1 MAFTERVTA
10 MGLIVGLVAFVTYW
24 GVVIWR
30 AATDGLP
37 FTDVAW
43 QGPMLAVLLI
53 GGGLYAAIYGVSW
66 ARHRRERLTDERD
79 NEIQRYAETAGGGL
93 TGIGVLAALIMLALD
108 VDSFWVANILFA
120 VAFMGS
126 LASAGVTL
134 AAYRDG
140 VER

>member
-1 MAFTERVTA
+1 MAFTERITA
-10 MGLIVGLVAFVTYW
+10 IGLVVGLIGFVTYW

-30 AATDGLP
+30 SVTDDLP

-53 GGGLYAAIYGVSW
+53 GGGIYGAIYGVSW

-93 TGIGVLAALIMLALD
+93 TGLGVLVALVMLALD
-108 VDSFWVANILFA
+108 VDTFWVANVLFTI
-120 VAFMGS
+120 AFLGS

-140 VER
+140 VEQ